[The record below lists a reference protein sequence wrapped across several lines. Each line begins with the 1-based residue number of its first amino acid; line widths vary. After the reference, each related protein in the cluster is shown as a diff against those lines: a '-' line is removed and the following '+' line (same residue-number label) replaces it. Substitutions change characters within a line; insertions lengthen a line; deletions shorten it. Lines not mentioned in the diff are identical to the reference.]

1 MDIID
6 FSEKEALWR
15 NIAEFGKR
23 KFVSFNSFQELTY
36 REYESACEQSKKC
49 ESLVLTARTT
59 CVRECISPSCYR
71 EMYEFDEVSARRE
84 YIYFFIFKGVML
96 IAQVVTSNFSWKKAK
111 SMFGCCHSKDAS
123 PSELVAHEIEKYLR
137 KYTQFVK
144 QK

>member
-6 FSEKEALWR
+6 FSEKGALRR
-15 NIAEFGKR
+15 NIAEFGER

-84 YIYFFIFKGVML
+84 YIYFL
-96 IAQVVTSNFSWKKAK
+96 FSK
-111 SMFGCCHSKDAS
+111 
-123 PSELVAHEIEKYLR
+123 E
-137 KYTQFVK
+137 
-144 QK
+144 